1 MMADWSCF
9 GMNWKLCGIRQKSC
23 DVKLIEGHKLEGQ
36 RRVLNTRLLLSF
48 HKSGSFLST
57 SEVILF
63 YQNMYCLHTC
73 GPAVL
78 PDWAQVELPFMH
90 RHPRVNDV
98 DNM

>member
-1 MMADWSCF
+1 VVCV
-9 GMNWKLCGIRQKSC
+9 KKKCC
-23 DVKLIEGHKLEGQ
+23 DVLMEGHKLEGQ
-36 RRVLNTRLLLSF
+36 LRVLNARSLLSSQR
-48 HKSGSFLST
+48 SGSSLST

-78 PDWAQVELPFMH
+78 PDWVQAELPFMH

-98 DNM
+98 DNG